1 MKNKISLLILAL
13 LFQTLA
19 YSQEV
24 RIDSV
29 IYKKKDTVSLALKI
43 YYPPSMDE
51 SQKYPG
57 MLFFQGGNWNYGKME
72 KFEYHA
78 KYFAKRG
85 VVCFLVEYGIKGS
98 KEAKF
103 YECIADAKSS
113 VRFIKQNAIRFKLD
127 TNKIIAAGGSAGGH
141 LASSLVFVE
150 GYDDPNDN
158 MAFDAKPNALVL
170 FNPAIDFGPASPSL
184 YARVGE
190 HYKDISSLHN
200 IKPGAPPTIILNGTA
215 DPLIPVEMV
224 KYYKLVMDAV
234 GSRCDLIL
242 YEGERHGFFNYT
254 RSIHNYEMTV
264 IEVDKFLNSLGYIEG
279 EPTIKLKD

>member
-1 MKNKISLLILAL
+1 MKNTISLLIVSF
-13 LFQTLA
+13 LFQSLA
-19 YSQEV
+19 YSQQV
-24 RIDSV
+24 RMDSV
-29 IYKKKDTVSLALKI
+29 VYKKKDTGYLTLKL

-51 SQKYPG
+51 AKKYPG

-98 KEAKF
+98 KEPKF
-103 YECIADAKSS
+103 YDCIADAKSA
-113 VRFIKQNAIRFKLD
+113 VRFIKQNAIQFKLD

-141 LASSLVFVE
+141 LASSLALVE

-158 MAFDAKPNALVL
+158 KSFGSKPSALVL
-170 FNPAIDFGPASPSL
+170 FNPAIDFGPASPPL
-184 YARVGE
+184 YAKVGE
-190 HYKDISSLHN
+190 KYKDISPLHN

-224 KYYKLVMDAV
+224 EYYKLVMDAV
-234 GSRCDLIL
+234 ESRCDLIL

-254 RSIHNYEMTV
+254 RSIQNYKETV
-264 IEVDKFLNSLGYIEG
+264 LEVDRFLKSLGFIDG
-279 EPTIKLKD
+279 DPTIMNKE